1 MGNIIGSVKYKTK
14 KIMFGSMRLG
24 IPKMAYDFELYA
36 CIYLLFS
43 IFQGTKNVNN
53 IFVNL
58 RDIRVQPQLEHF

>member
-1 MGNIIGSVKYKTK
+1 
-14 KIMFGSMRLG
+14 MFGSMRLG

-36 CIYLLFS
+36 CIYLLLS